1 MKLLPLIFIAV
12 IAAGQTPAPADVGA
26 RSREILDTALKSKNP
41 DTRKEAVE
49 ALSLAAD
56 REPFVTMLE
65 GMLDDK
71 DVQVRL
77 ATIASLVDL
86 KGPRT
91 VADLQMAMKDSVPEV
106 SFTAAKALFAL
117 KNPEG
122 KQAVLSVL
130 SGSTKTSSGFFTTQK
145 REALRMMH
153 TPRTMMLF
161 ALKEGVGFAPIPGAG
176 EGMASMQGLLSDPGV
191 TGRAA
196 AALLLGNEHDA
207 ATLKAL
213 HEALGDNDWS
223 VRAAAVHSLA
233 LQNNP
238 AFKPELEK
246 LLDDRKEAVRLRAAA
261 ACVRLEHV
269 AAPKLKTRSRAT
281 AKRPQ

>member
-1 MKLLPLIFIAV
+1 MKPLPLVFIAV
-12 IAAGQTPAPADVGA
+12 IAVAQTPTPDVGA

-41 DTRKEAVE
+41 DTRKEGVE

-56 REPFVTMLE
+56 REPFISLLE

-71 DVQVRL
+71 DVPVRL
-77 ATIASLVDL
+77 TTIASLVDL
-86 KGPRT
+86 KGERT
-91 VADLQMAMKDSVPEV
+91 VADLQKAMKDPVPEV
-106 SFTAAKALFAL
+106 SFTAAKALWGL
-117 KNPEG
+117 KNAQG
-122 KQAVLSVL
+122 KQALLSVL
-130 SGSTKTSSGFFTTQK
+130 SGTTKTSSGFFTTQK

-153 TPRTMMLF
+153 TPRTMMMF

-213 HEALGDNDWS
+213 HEALTDNDWS

-238 AFKPELEK
+238 AFRPELEE
-246 LLDDRKEAVRLRAAA
+246 LLDDKKEAVRLRAAA

-269 AAPKLKTRSRAT
+269 PVSKVKARSRT
-281 AKRPQ
+281 AVKRPQ